1 MRKLTLSSP
10 IVLDVGCGANP
21 MGDVNIDL
29 FIGHTEHRSNPL
41 IPGEVQNFI
50 QCDACKLPFNDNS
63 FDIVFSKDT
72 LEHVGRKPQKTNPAP
87 YKALK
92 EMIRVSSR
100 IIEIFVPHRFSMANA
115 EKRFWRR
122 EHNAFFNL
130 KWFEWAIPKIEKELS
145 IKLSI
150 LVDLRRKPWFGYFLL
165 MPNEIHIIL
174 LKRTHA
180 CKELMG
186 EQQTFE

>member
-21 MGDVNIDL
+21 MGDVNVDL
-29 FIGHTEHRSNPL
+29 FIGYSEHRERPL
-41 IPGEVQNFI
+41 IPKEIPNFMR
-50 QCDACKLPFNDNS
+50 CDACKLPFKDNS
-63 FDIVFSKDT
+63 FDVVFSKDT

-92 EMIRVSSR
+92 EMIRVSSWK
-100 IIEIFVPHRFSMANA
+100 IEIFVPHRFSMANA

-130 KWFEWAIPKIEKELS
+130 KWFERVIPKIEKELS

-150 LVDLRRKPWFGYFLL
+150 LVEIRRKPWFKFFFL
-165 MPNEIHIIL
+165 MPNEIHIIF
-174 LKRTHA
+174 LKRGY
-180 CKELMG
+180 LD
-186 EQQTFE
+186 